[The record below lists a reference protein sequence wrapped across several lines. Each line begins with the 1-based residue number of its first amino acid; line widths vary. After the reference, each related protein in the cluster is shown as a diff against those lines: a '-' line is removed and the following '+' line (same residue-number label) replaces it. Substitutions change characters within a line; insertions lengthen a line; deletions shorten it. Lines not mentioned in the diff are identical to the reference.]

1 MKFFQQK
8 QGFTLIE
15 ILIVISVIAIISVT
29 GIAALSTFQTNQ
41 LMNTTAKDLVS
52 TLNLAKSRARTQ
64 VKPSVCTDP
73 EPDLVL
79 DGYGVRLCPAEYLPG
94 CGSDYDGYELYIKC
108 DGNVITTALSSKR
121 MPSGYKFQQPG
132 TTGDFF
138 FPVLEGGIESAGDII
153 IDNMNGLTKRVSV
166 DESGNI
172 NIE

>member
-41 LMNTTAKDLVS
+41 LMNVTAKDLVS

-64 VKPSVCTDP
+64 VKPKVCIDP

-79 DGYGVRLCPAEYLPG
+79 DGYGVRLCSSVFLPG
-94 CGSDYDGYELYIKC
+94 CGSDYEGYELYVKC
-108 DGNVITTALSSKR
+108 GGNVITTALLSKK
-121 MPSGYKFQQPG
+121 MPSGYEFKQPG

-138 FPVLEGGIESAGDII
+138 FPVLEGGVEADGDII
-153 IDNMNGLTKRVSV
+153 IDNMNGLTKTISV
-166 DESGNI
+166 DASGNI
-172 NIE
+172 EIQ